1 MKCSS
6 CGKEKTISVE
16 IEAAPPLKV
25 TGAMDKD
32 LPKQMAAEG
41 RGAAAGPGF
50 ICSSCYR
57 NKVS

>member
-6 CGKEKTISVE
+6 CGKESAVTVE

-25 TGAMDKD
+25 TSTMDKA
-32 LPKQMAAEG
+32 LPAQMAEEG

-50 ICSSCYR
+50 ICSKCYR
-57 NKVS
+57 NKVD